1 MADWQAI
8 KTEYITTDTSYR
20 KLAQKYGVRYATL
33 QARAKEEKWT
43 ELRDRHRTSTVSKS
57 LTKISNK
64 QASKLAR
71 IEGITDKLLNKL
83 EKAVDELDLEIIKRK
98 TKVDDGLTETTT
110 ETMEAVEGGIVDRA
124 GLRQL
129 TAALKDLK
137 EIQMLK
143 SELDRQEQEAR
154 IDKLRADAQQRNN
167 DDDDDETGVVL
178 MPPVLEVKNDD

>member
-64 QASKLAR
+64 QAAKLAR

-98 TKVDDGLTETTT
+98 TKVEDGLTETTT

-124 GLRQL
+124 GLRHL

-154 IDKLRADAQQRNN
+154 IAKLQREADGE
-167 DDDDDETGVVL
+167 DDDNEIQVVITGKAK
-178 MPPVLEVKNDD
+178 EYAK

>member
-64 QASKLAR
+64 QAAKLAR
-71 IEGITDKLLNKL
+71 IDGITDKLLNKL

-98 TKVDDGLTETTT
+98 TKVEEGLTETTT

-124 GLRQL
+124 GLRHL

-154 IDKLRADAQQRNN
+154 IEKLRKEAMGDKENSAP
-167 DDDDDETGVVL
+167 TLVVEGL
-178 MPPVLEVKNDD
+178 PEEFKV

>member
-64 QASKLAR
+64 QAAKLAR

-98 TKVDDGLTETTT
+98 IKVEDGLTETTT

-124 GLRQL
+124 GLRHL

-137 EIQMLK
+137 EIQMLR

-154 IDKLRADAQQRNN
+154 IEKLRADAQQRNN

-178 MPPVLEVKNDD
+178 LPPVLEVKNDD

>member
-1 MADWQAI
+1 MADWQKI

-20 KLAQKYGVRYATL
+20 KLAQKYEVRYATL
-33 QARAKEEKWT
+33 QTRAKEEKWP

-57 LTKISNK
+57 LSKISDK
-64 QASKLAR
+64 QAAKLAR

-124 GLRQL
+124 GLRHL

-143 SELDRQEQEAR
+143 SELDRQEQQAR
-154 IDKLRADAQQRNN
+154 IANLQKQADREN
-167 DDDDDETGVVL
+167 DAVK
-178 MPPVLEVKNDD
+178 EVTVTIAGGDPSWQS